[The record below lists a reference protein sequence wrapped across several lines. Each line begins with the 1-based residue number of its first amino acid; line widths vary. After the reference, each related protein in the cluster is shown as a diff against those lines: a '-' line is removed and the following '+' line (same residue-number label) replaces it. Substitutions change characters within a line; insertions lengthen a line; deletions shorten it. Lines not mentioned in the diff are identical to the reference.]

1 MRKNFTGVIAAVDDL
16 VLDVLGF
23 TRAEMLGHRS
33 TEFLHPD
40 DHEQAFA
47 SWVRMLGEPG
57 MPHTVQVRHR
67 NAAGR
72 WLWLQATNTV
82 DGAEPDLVHT
92 ELILIDR
99 PVDDRTTVSSQL
111 LRHLAEALP
120 FGIAQ
125 IDNDR
130 RVVYSNGKL
139 EEVIGQAGG
148 DDLTERLGQL
158 LPADRSLVD
167 TALATVLGGDDTEIE
182 VSLTHPLRG
191 LRRCGVRFSP
201 VAGRSGYGTI
211 GALLC
216 ITDITDQAQA
226 RAEMLRRVRHD
237 DLTQCLNRAAV
248 LDDLADAVAAGTG
261 GVAVVFLDLDRF
273 KQVNDRLGHAAGDH
287 LLRCVAERLRVNCRD
302 GTVGRL
308 GGDEFLVVAREV
320 GSAEQAEQL
329 GRRLAR
335 AVRQPLY
342 LGGTRTRPGASVG
355 VVWSTDPADDPAA
368 LVAAA
373 DAAMYEAKRRRA
385 GRVTSH

>member
-1 MRKNFTGVIAAVDDL
+1 MRKNLTGVIAAVDDL

-23 TRAEMLGHRS
+23 SRAEMLGHRS

-47 SWVRMLGEPG
+47 SWVRMLAEPG

-72 WLWLQATNTV
+72 WLWLQTTNTV

-148 DDLTERLGQL
+148 DDLAERLGRL

-167 TALATVLGGDDTEIE
+167 KALATVLGGGDTEIE
-182 VSLTHPLRG
+182 VSLTHPVRG

-201 VAGRSGYGTI
+201 VAGRSGYGTV

-216 ITDITDQAQA
+216 ITDITDQVQA

-287 LLRCVAERLRVNCRD
+287 LLRCVAERLRANCRD
-302 GTVGRL
+302 GGVGRL
-308 GGDEFLVVAREV
+308 GGDEFLVVARGI
-320 GSAEQAEQL
+320 GSAEHAEQL

-335 AVRQPLY
+335 AVRQPLH
-342 LGGTRTRPGASVG
+342 LGGIRTRPGASVG
-355 VVWSTDPADDPAA
+355 VVWSTDPGEDPAA

-373 DAAMYEAKRRRA
+373 DAAMYEAKRRRTD
-385 GRVTSH
+385 RVTSH

>member
-1 MRKNFTGVIAAVDDL
+1 MPGRMRKNFTGVIAAVDDL

-120 FGIAQ
+120 FGVAQ

-226 RAEMLRRVRHD
+226 RAEMLRRVRH
-237 DLTQCLNRAAV
+237 
-248 LDDLADAVAAGTG
+248 
-261 GVAVVFLDLDRF
+261 
-273 KQVNDRLGHAAGDH
+273 
-287 LLRCVAERLRVNCRD
+287 
-302 GTVGRL
+302 
-308 GGDEFLVVAREV
+308 
-320 GSAEQAEQL
+320 
-329 GRRLAR
+329 
-335 AVRQPLY
+335 
-342 LGGTRTRPGASVG
+342 
-355 VVWSTDPADDPAA
+355 
-368 LVAAA
+368 
-373 DAAMYEAKRRRA
+373 
-385 GRVTSH
+385 